1 MADEQSGELMPQTV
15 DAVPPHRTGAALYFD
30 SREWSGAFGDL
41 GTLVPFLLAY
51 VTVVGVAPAGML
63 LGFGVALVATGLY
76 FRTPLAVQPMKAIGA
91 VSIAGAAQ
99 TATVTP
105 EAVAVAALATGVI
118 WLLLGLTGS
127 TERVVRWIGRPIII
141 GITLGLGL
149 AFMLQGTQLMATA
162 VWFAAPLL
170 LLTILL
176 LARKAIIAMLL
187 ILVSGVAWA
196 MLTDPAMTAALAAT
210 RSGFVPPAWP
220 FANLSWTAVFTGIV
234 MLALPQVPLTLGNAV
249 LAPVEFNNKEF
260 PGRPV
265 TERQM
270 AVSTGI
276 MNTLGS
282 VIGAVPMCHGAG
294 GMAAQVGFGAR
305 SGGAPVILGVL
316 LMILAL
322 GFSDSLTVLLL
333 LFPQP
338 ALGVM
343 LFLAGLQLA
352 LGSCDFARDKG
363 ERFVTLGTAA
373 LAMWNVGVAFLFGI
387 LLLYIARRGWLR
399 L

>member
-1 MADEQSGELMPQTV
+1 MADAQTG
-15 DAVPPHRTGAALYFD
+15 DLKPAPTTASRLIFD

-63 LGFGVALVATGLY
+63 LGFGAAMIATGLY
-76 FRTPLAVQPMKAIGA
+76 FRTPIAVQPMKAIGA

-105 EAVAVAALATGVI
+105 EAIAVAALATGVI
-118 WLLLGLTGS
+118 WLLLGITD
-127 TERVVRWIGRPIII
+127 TADRVVRWIGRPVII

-149 AFMLQGTQLMATA
+149 AFMLQGTQMMATA

-170 LLTILL
+170 LLTILM
-176 LARKAIIAMLL
+176 LARKAIFAMVL

-196 MLTDPAMTAALAAT
+196 LINDPSLTHVLAAT
-210 RSGFVPPAWP
+210 EPGFVPPSWP
-220 FANLSWTAVFTGIV
+220 FSDLSWMAVFTGIV
-234 MLALPQVPLTLGNAV
+234 LLALPQVPLTLGNAV

-260 PGRPV
+260 PGRPM
-265 TERQM
+265 TERKV
-270 AVSTGI
+270 ALSTGL

-282 VIGAVPMCHGAG
+282 FIGAVPMCHGAG

-305 SGGAPVILGVL
+305 SGGAPVILGAIL
-316 LMILAL
+316 ILLAL
-322 GFSDSLTVLLL
+322 GFSDSLAVLLR
-333 LFPQP
+333 LFPLP

-373 LAMWNVGVAFLFGI
+373 LAIWNVGIAFLFGI

>member
-1 MADEQSGELMPQTV
+1 
-15 DAVPPHRTGAALYFD
+15 
-30 SREWSGAFGDL
+30 
-41 GTLVPFLLAY
+41 
-51 VTVVGVAPAGML
+51 ML
-63 LGFGVALVATGLY
+63 LGFGAALIATGLY
-76 FRTPLAVQPMKAIGA
+76 YRTPMSVQPMKAIGA

-105 EAVAVAALATGVI
+105 EAIAVAALATGVI
-118 WLLLGLTGS
+118 WLVLGVTGS
-127 TERVVRWIGRPIII
+127 AERVVRWIGRPVII
-141 GITLGLGL
+141 GLTLGLGL
-149 AFMLQGTQLMATA
+149 AFMLQGTQMMATA

-170 LLTILL
+170 LVTILL
-176 LARKAIIAMLL
+176 LARKAILAMVL

-196 MLTDPAMTAALAAT
+196 MMTDASVVTALAAT
-210 RSGFVPPAWP
+210 QPGFVPPAWP

-234 MLALPQVPLTLGNAV
+234 LLALPQVPLTLGNAV
-249 LAPVEFNNKEF
+249 LAPVEFNNKAF
-260 PGRPV
+260 PDRPM
-265 TERQM
+265 TERQA
-270 AVSTGI
+270 AVSTGV

-282 VIGAVPMCHGAG
+282 CIGAVPMCHGAG
-294 GMAAQVGFGAR
+294 GMAAQVSFGAR
-305 SGGAPVILGVL
+305 SGGAPVILGLILIV
-316 LMILAL
+316 LAL
-322 GFSDSLTVLLL
+322 GFSDSLAVLLR
-333 LFPQP
+333 LFPQS

-373 LAMWNVGVAFLFGI
+373 LAIWNVGIAFLFGI

>member
-1 MADEQSGELMPQTV
+1 MADAQTG
-15 DAVPPHRTGAALYFD
+15 DLKLAPNTASRLRFD
-30 SREWSGAFGDL
+30 SREWSGAFADL

-63 LGFGVALVATGLY
+63 LGFGAALVAAGLY
-76 FRTPLAVQPMKAIGA
+76 YRTPMAVQPMKAIGA

-105 EAVAVAALATGVI
+105 EAIAVAALATGVI
-118 WLLLGLTGS
+118 WLLLGITG
-127 TERVVRWIGRPIII
+127 TAQRLVRWIGRPVII

-149 AFMLQGTQLMATA
+149 AFMLQGTQMMATA

-170 LLTILL
+170 LVTILL
-176 LARKAIIAMLL
+176 LSSKAIFAMAL
-187 ILVSGVAWA
+187 ILVSGVIWA
-196 MLTDPAMTAALAAT
+196 LLNDPAVVVMLAAAQP
-210 RSGFVPPAWP
+210 GFVPPSWP
-220 FANLSWTAVFTGIV
+220 FASLSWAAVFTGIV
-234 MLALPQVPLTLGNAV
+234 LLALPQVPLTLGNAV

-260 PGRPV
+260 PDRPM
-265 TERQM
+265 TERKV
-270 AVSTGI
+270 ALSTGI

-282 VIGAVPMCHGAG
+282 FIGAVPMCHGAG
-294 GMAAQVGFGAR
+294 GMAAQVSFGAR
-305 SGGAPVILGVL
+305 SGGAPVILGLILIVL
-316 LMILAL
+316 GLM
-322 GFSDSLTVLLL
+322 FSDSLAVLLR
-333 LFPQP
+333 LFPLP

-373 LAMWNVGVAFLFGI
+373 LAIWNVGVAFLFGI

>member
-1 MADEQSGELMPQTV
+1 MAGVQTGGLKP
-15 DAVPPHRTGAALYFD
+15 APTTTSRLIFD

-63 LGFGVALVATGLY
+63 LGFGAALIATGLY
-76 FRTPLAVQPMKAIGA
+76 YRTPMAVQPMKAIGA

-118 WLLLGLTGS
+118 WLLLGITG
-127 TERVVRWIGRPIII
+127 TADRLLRWIGRPVII

-149 AFMLQGTQLMATA
+149 AFMLQGTQMMATA
-162 VWFAAPLL
+162 VWFTAPLL
-170 LLTILL
+170 LITILL
-176 LARKAIIAMLL
+176 LARKAIFAMVL

-196 MLTDPAMTAALAAT
+196 MINDGSVATALAAMQP
-210 RSGFVPPAWP
+210 GFVTPAWP
-220 FANLSWTAVFTGIV
+220 FSDLSWAAVFTGIV
-234 MLALPQVPLTLGNAV
+234 LLALPQVPLTLGNAV
-249 LAPVEFNNKEF
+249 LAPVEFSNKEF
-260 PGRPV
+260 PERPV
-265 TERQM
+265 TERKV
-270 AVSTGI
+270 ALSTGL

-282 VIGAVPMCHGAG
+282 FIGAVPMCHGAG

-305 SGGAPVILGVL
+305 SGGAPVILGVIL
-316 LMILAL
+316 ILLAL
-322 GFSDSLTVLLL
+322 GFSDSLAVLLR

-373 LAMWNVGVAFLFGI
+373 LAIWNVGVAFLFGI
-387 LLLYIARRGWLR
+387 LLLCIARRGWLR

>member
-1 MADEQSGELMPQTV
+1 MSGVQTDELKSAPAAAGRLNFSSG
-15 DAVPPHRTGAALYFD
+15 
-30 SREWSGAFGDL
+30 EWSGAFGDL

-51 VTVVGVAPAGML
+51 VTVVGVAPSGML
-63 LGFGVALVATGLY
+63 LGFGLALVATGLY
-76 FRTPLAVQPMKAIGA
+76 YGTPQAVQPMKAIGA

-105 EAVAVAALATGVI
+105 EAVAVAALATGLI
-118 WLLLGLTGS
+118 WLLLGLTG
-127 TERVVRWIGRPIII
+127 TAERVVRWIGRPVII

-149 AFMLQGTQLMATA
+149 AFMLQGTQLMSTA

-176 LARKAIIAMLL
+176 LARKAIFAMVL
-187 ILVSGVAWA
+187 ILVSGIAWA
-196 MLTDPAMTAALAAT
+196 LLTDASMAGALAAT
-210 RSGFVPPAWP
+210 RPGVVAPVWP
-220 FANLSWTAVFTGIV
+220 FGNISAEALLTGIV
-234 MLALPQVPLTLGNAV
+234 LLALPQIPLTLGNAI
-249 LAPVEFNNKEF
+249 LAPVEFSNREF
-260 PGRPV
+260 PQRSV
-265 TERQM
+265 SDRKL
-270 AVSTGI
+270 AVSTGLI
-276 MNTLGS
+276 NTLGS
-282 VIGAVPMCHGAG
+282 FIGAVPMCHGAG
-294 GMAAQVGFGAR
+294 GMAAQTSFGAR

-316 LMILAL
+316 LIVLAL
-322 GFSDSLTVLLL
+322 CFSESITVLLR

-343 LFLAGLQLA
+343 LFLAGVQLA

-373 LAMWNVGVAFLFGI
+373 LAIWNVGVAFLFGI
-387 LLLYIARRGWLR
+387 IMLYIARRGWLR